1 MKLKLDESLEESLV
15 RLQER
20 TKKPSFDNNKG
31 LTKIE
36 RFIILDSIDY
46 ISRVLDVAEGNS
58 LSFSP
63 NSVEWRE
70 Q

>member
-1 MKLKLDESLEESLV
+1 VKLRLEESLEQS
-15 RLQER
+15 LAKLEKR

-31 LTKIE
+31 LTKIK

-46 ISRVLDVAEGNS
+46 IAKVLDVEEGNS

-63 NSVEWRE
+63 NSDE
-70 Q
+70 

>member
-1 MKLKLDESLEESLV
+1 MKLRLEESLEQS
-15 RLQER
+15 LAKLEKR

-31 LTKIE
+31 LTKIK

-46 ISRVLDVAEGNS
+46 IAKVLDVEEGNS

-63 NSVEWRE
+63 NSDE
-70 Q
+70 